1 LDTKRLRLL
10 DTQRQ
15 VAILRGL
22 LSAHERGVCPAATE
36 SSGIVADAARVRGAA
51 GSAVGRHPTFKLQVE
66 IMSEPTVRPFKA
78 EVSQILN
85 LVVNSLYSNTE
96 VFVRELISNASDAL
110 DKLRFESLKRPELL
124 PADEALV
131 VRVTPDPEKST
142 LTFWD
147 NGIGMSASE
156 LEDNLGTI
164 ARSGTK
170 QFVEALQAAQRA
182 DRPALIGQFG
192 VGFYSAYLVADRVEV
207 TSRAAGSTEAFRWE
221 SDAKET
227 FSIEPGER
235 DVQGTT
241 VTLHLKPEHKEFLEP
256 FRLRRLIERYSDYI
270 PHAIEL
276 EKREGKSGEPA
287 EPTFERVNQASA
299 LWRRSS
305 KDVTKEQYE
314 EFYKH
319 LTHDWEPPLAYR
331 HFQVEGKQLFFA
343 LLFIPKRAPF
353 DLFEVESKHGV
364 RLHVRRV
371 FVMDNCTDLVPRYLR
386 FVRGVVDSEDLPLNV
401 SRELLQDSAAVR
413 VIKKQLVNHTL
424 TAIEQLKEND
434 KERYAE
440 FWTAYGVVLKEG
452 LHLDASERS
461 RIAKL
466 VQFHSSTTDGF
477 TGFADYVSRMK
488 PEQKAIYYAAG
499 ASRDL
504 LHKSPHLEELR
515 KRGYEVLYMTD
526 PIDPFA
532 LESVPEFEGTPLVN
546 AMTSELK
553 LDPAEQ
559 GESEAKPAEGAEAL
573 LARMKEV
580 LTEKVDEVRTSQRLT
595 DSPVCLVIPEGGL
608 APHIEQLL
616 RARKMSVP
624 PSKRI
629 LEVNTRHPVIE
640 NLARAVAAHSEG
652 GQVSS
657 WIRTLYDQ
665 ALIAEGSPVDDPADF
680 ARRLTD
686 LVQRAST
693 GAAP

>member
-1 LDTKRLRLL
+1 
-10 DTQRQ
+10 
-15 VAILRGL
+15 
-22 LSAHERGVCPAATE
+22 
-36 SSGIVADAARVRGAA
+36 
-51 GSAVGRHPTFKLQVE
+51 
-66 IMSEPTVRPFKA
+66 MSEPTVRPFKA

-124 PADEALV
+124 PADQTLL
-131 VRVTPDPEKST
+131 VRVTPDPAKNT

-147 NGIGMSASE
+147 NGIGMSAQE
-156 LEDNLGTI
+156 LEENLGTI

-170 QFVEALQAAQRA
+170 QFVEALQAAQRS
-182 DRPALIGQFG
+182 DSPALIGQFG

-207 TSRAAGSTEAFRWE
+207 TSRAAGSEQAFRWT

-227 FSIEPGER
+227 FTIEPAER
-235 DVQGTT
+235 EVQGTT
-241 VTLHLKPEHKEFLEP
+241 VTLHLKPEQAEFAES
-256 FRLRRLIERYSDYI
+256 FRLKRLIERYSDYI
-270 PHAIEL
+270 PHPIEL
-276 EKREGKSGEPA
+276 QKDSKVGETA
-287 EPTFERVNQASA
+287 DPTFERVNQASA
-299 LWRRSS
+299 LWRRSA

-331 HFQVEGKQLFFA
+331 HFQVEGKQLFYA

-424 TAIEQLKEND
+424 TAIEQLKESD
-434 KERYAE
+434 KDGFAS

-452 LHLDASERS
+452 LHLDASERA

-466 VQFHSSTTDGF
+466 VQFYSSTVDGW

-488 PEQKAIYYAAG
+488 PDQKAIYYAAG
-499 ASRDL
+499 ASREL

-532 LESVPEFEGTPLVN
+532 LESLPEFDGKPLVN

-559 GESEAKPAEGAEAL
+559 ADTDPKPAEGAEAL

-580 LTEKVDEVRTSQRLT
+580 LSDKVDEVRTSQRLT

-629 LEVNTRHPVIE
+629 LEVNARHPVIE
-640 NLARAVAAHSEG
+640 NLARAVSARGEG
-652 GQVSS
+652 DDVSS

-686 LVQRAST
+686 LVRRAST
-693 GAAP
+693 SAVA